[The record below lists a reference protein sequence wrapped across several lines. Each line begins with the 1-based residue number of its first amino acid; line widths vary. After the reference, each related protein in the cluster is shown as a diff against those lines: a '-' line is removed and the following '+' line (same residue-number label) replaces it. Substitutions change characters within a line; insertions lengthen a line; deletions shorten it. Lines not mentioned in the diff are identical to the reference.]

1 MNVEISKSE
10 LAGALAALGK
20 LVCRTSPVEIYRS
33 LRIEGKN
40 NQISFQTAGVNEA
53 ITFTLPAEGVEVFA
67 VVVNFDEFRTIVR
80 ASRNKTLVLEYGE
93 GKFGVDLL
101 DKVGNFVFDGV
112 PEVDAFGFTFRK
124 KDFTDFMA
132 CLRA

>member
-10 LAGALAALGK
+10 LAGALGALGK

-53 ITFTLPAEGVEVFA
+53 ITFTLPAEGVA
-67 VVVNFDEFRTIVR
+67 RGWSGSPPRRSR
-80 ASRNKTLVLEYGE
+80 ATS
-93 GKFGVDLL
+93 
-101 DKVGNFVFDGV
+101 
-112 PEVDAFGFTFRK
+112 
-124 KDFTDFMA
+124 
-132 CLRA
+132 